1 MPTFRTPAPIT
12 AVVEVVAGAV
22 HLAASDRDDTVV
34 EIRPRD
40 PERASD
46 VRAAEQA
53 RIDFHNGT
61 LVVTAG
67 RKILSLGRG
76 GAVRVDIALPTRSRL
91 DLSSA
96 SADIDAD
103 GVYSDCRFASASG
116 ALRVAAVYG
125 NVKADTASG
134 DITIGEVIGDA
145 RIATA
150 SGDAAIDRID
160 GDAKFQAAS
169 GSLTIGTLRG
179 NLRHQTASGAVT
191 VGAAVTGALRAQ
203 TGSGD
208 VEVGIPEGTAAR
220 LELKTHSGAV
230 DNGLQSSDG
239 PADGDETFIVHA
251 RTGSGDISVRRAVG
265 PVAADRSSRRG

>member
-1 MPTFRTPAPIT
+1 MPTFHTAEPIT

-22 HLAASDRDDTVV
+22 HLAATDRDDTVV
-34 EIRPRD
+34 DIKPRD

-61 LVVTAG
+61 RVVTAG
-67 RKILSLGRG
+67 RKVLSLGRG
-76 GAVRVDIALPTRSRL
+76 GAVRVDIALPTGSRL
-91 DLSSA
+91 NLSSA

-103 GVYSDCRFASASG
+103 GVYADCRCATASGVVRVATITGNIKADSASG
-116 ALRVAAVYG
+116 DVTLGDVSG
-125 NVKADTASG
+125 N
-134 DITIGEVIGDA
+134 A

-150 SGDAAIDRID
+150 SGDASIDRID
-160 GDAKFQAAS
+160 GDVKFQAAS

-179 NLRHQTASGAVT
+179 HLKHQAASGSVT
-191 VGAAVTGALRAQ
+191 VGVGVCGALSAQ
-203 TGSGD
+203 TGSGE

-220 LELKTHSGAV
+220 LELKTHSGTV

-239 PADGDETFIVHA
+239 PVDGEQTFMLQA
-251 RTGSGDISVRRAVG
+251 RTGSGDISIRRAVE
-265 PVAADRSSRRG
+265 PVSGRRD

>member
-1 MPTFRTPAPIT
+1 MTTFQTPDPIT

-22 HLAASDRDDTVV
+22 YLAATDRDNTVV
-34 EIRPRD
+34 DVTPRD

-53 RIDFHNGT
+53 RIDFHDGT

-67 RKILSLGRG
+67 RKVLSLGRG
-76 GAVRVDIALPTRSRL
+76 GAVRVDIALPARSRL

-96 SADIDAD
+96 SADVTAE

-116 ALRVAAVYG
+116 SMRAASVAG
-125 NVKADTASG
+125 NFKADTASG
-134 DITIGEVIGDA
+134 GIAVGDLAGNA

-150 SGDAAIDRID
+150 SGDAAIDRVD
-160 GDAKFQAAS
+160 GDIKFQAAS
-169 GSLTIGTLRG
+169 GSLTVGAMRG
-179 NLRHQTASGAVT
+179 HVRHQTASGSVT
-191 VGAAVTGALRAQ
+191 VAAAVSGALSAQ
-203 TGSGD
+203 TGSGE

-220 LELKTHSGAV
+220 LELKTHSGTV

-239 PADGDETFIVHA
+239 PVDGDETFRLQA
-251 RTGSGDISVRRAVG
+251 RTGSGDISIRRAVG
-265 PVAADRSSRRG
+265 SAAGS

>member
-1 MPTFRTPAPIT
+1 MPKFHTPDPIT
-12 AVVEVVAGAV
+12 AVVEVVSGAV
-22 HLAASDRDDTVV
+22 HLAATDRDDTVV
-34 EIRPRD
+34 DIGPCD
-40 PERASD
+40 PDRASD

-67 RKILSLGRG
+67 RRMLSLGRG
-76 GAVRVDIALPTRSRL
+76 GAVRVDIALPARSQL

-96 SADIDAD
+96 SAGIDAD

-116 ALRVAAVYG
+116 AIRVATVVG
-125 NVKADTASG
+125 NIKADSASG
-134 DITIGEVIGDA
+134 DIAIGDLVGNA

-150 SGDAAIDRID
+150 SGDAAIDRVE
-160 GDAKFQAAS
+160 GDVKFQAAS
-169 GSLTIGTLRG
+169 GSLTVGTLRG
-179 NLRHQTASGAVT
+179 HAKHQTASGSATVAV
-191 VGAAVTGALRAQ
+191 AVSGALSVQ
-203 TGSGD
+203 TGSGE

-239 PADGDETFIVHA
+239 PADGDETFRLQA
-251 RTGSGDISVRRAVG
+251 RTGSGDISIRRAVAS
-265 PVAADRSSRRG
+265 AAGS